1 MKNKVVCFC
10 NLVLGLLYIFTTV
23 LGYSAAFSMKEY
35 IHLADWCCISGIFG
49 GAFYLFAFIYE
60 FVTKKR
66 LNVIFYL
73 NTAVVLSLIFIATII
88 MQLKGILRKKV

>member
-35 IHLADWCCISGIFG
+35 REYSAERSIYLHLYMS
-49 GAFYLFAFIYE
+49 
-60 FVTKKR
+60 
-66 LNVIFYL
+66 
-73 NTAVVLSLIFIATII
+73 S
-88 MQLKGILRKKV
+88 